1 MRVLLIARAEP
12 FYHFGAFFKSALTE
26 MGIEH
31 AVADF
36 YKYVQ
41 PLEDSLVHKVAFRLL
56 RRRPLTYWALNR
68 NILETAREF
77 RPNIILVTTGPFISA
92 STLISLREKTGAFLI
107 NYCIED
113 PYNPANSTRDLLA
126 GIPLYDLF
134 ACTKKAIMDDVQR
147 AGARNVAYV
156 PVAYEPSL
164 FFPES
169 PASEEER
176 EKFACDVAFIGTAD
190 PDRFVLLNEIRE
202 RLPGIRLQLYG
213 SFWDRDP
220 YLRRIWKGHVVG
232 KDHRLAI
239 GGARICLGIL
249 RRTNRDT
256 ITDRSF
262 QIPACRGFMVAE
274 RSNEHEELLAEGEEA
289 AFYDSTE
296 ELVEKVRVYLSRD
309 DERARMANAA
319 YHRVTTGGHT
329 FKHRL
334 EQILSLAE
342 ELRSPV
348 PAEVGA

>member
-1 MRVLLIARAEP
+1 
-12 FYHFGAFFKSALTE
+12 

-31 AVADF
+31 AVVDLS
-36 YKYVQ
+36 KYVQ
-41 PLEDSLVHKVAFRLL
+41 PLEHSRVHKVAFRLL

-68 NILETAREF
+68 KILETAREF
-77 RPNIILVTTGPFISA
+77 RPNIILITTGPFISA
-92 STLISLREKTGAFLI
+92 STLISLKEKTGAFLI

-176 EKFACDVAFIGTAD
+176 RRFSCDVAFIGTAD
-190 PDRFVLLNEIRE
+190 PQRYLLLKAVRE
-202 RLPGIRLQLYG
+202 RLSDLNLRLYG
-213 SFWDRDP
+213 ACWDRDP
-220 YLRRIWKGHVVG
+220 SLNRIWHGLVVG
-232 KDHRLAI
+232 RDHRLAI
-239 GGARICLGIL
+239 GGAKICLGIL
-249 RRTNRDT
+249 RRANRDT

-262 QIPACRGFMVAE
+262 QIPACGGF
-274 RSNEHEELLAEGEEA
+274 LLAERTPEHVDLYEEGQEA
-289 AFYDSTE
+289 EFYDSLD
-296 ELVEKVRVYLSRD
+296 ELEEKVYCLLRRNE
-309 DERARMANAA
+309 ERTRMASAA
-319 YHRVTTGGHT
+319 HHKVTTSGHT

-342 ELRSPV
+342 GFR
-348 PAEVGA
+348 